1 MNIINKYFS
10 PVVFQSVYFYQ
21 DKKRIT
27 EIETQQSIHFDK
39 EEKFF
44 HTKLKVEKK
53 EKVKIYFSEN
63 K

>member
-1 MNIINKYFS
+1 MNIISKYFS

-27 EIETQQSIHFDK
+27 EIETQQSIHFEK

-44 HTKLKVEKK
+44 DTKLKVEKK
-53 EKVKIYFSEN
+53 E
-63 K
+63 